1 MPTNDSVPSPERAD
15 ILDVLAFQRGLLMS
29 AVDAMSEEQARTRS
43 TVSELSLGG
52 IVKHLASV
60 EAGWMDFVEHGP
72 QDHGDVDWSDP
83 DTEQLRAFRDGF
95 RLLEEETLE
104 GVVADYWAVA
114 ARTDD
119 LVRTVDLDETHPLPV
134 APWFPAGVVRS
145 NRRVFLGM
153 VSELAQHTGHADI
166 VREAIDGKKS
176 MG

>member
-1 MPTNDSVPSPERAD
+1 MPTTDTDLSPERAD
-15 ILDVLAFQRGLLMS
+15 LLDVLAFQRGRLMS
-29 AVDAMSEEQARTRS
+29 AVDAMTDEQARTRS

-60 EAGWMDFVEHGP
+60 EDGWVDFVEHGP
-72 QDHGDVDWSDP
+72 DESGDIDWSDP
-83 DTEQLRAFRDGF
+83 DTEQIAAFVRGF
-95 RLLEEETLE
+95 RLLEEESLE
-104 GVVADYWAVA
+104 GVVAEYWRVA
-114 ARTDD
+114 ARTDA
-119 LVRTVDLDETHPLPV
+119 LVRSTDLDQTHPLPA

-166 VREAIDGKKS
+166 IREAIDGKKS